1 MALKE
6 KITVDMQDAMRSKDS
21 EKLNAIRLL
30 QSSIK
35 QKEVDDRVEID
46 DTMILNIIEK
56 MLKQRRDSIEAFKKA
71 NRNDLVVKEEFEV
84 KLLQTYMPEPLSSED
99 VEKEIDSAIKALDA
113 KSMKDM
119 GAVMSAVKLKVS
131 GRANMAEVS
140 QKIKEKL
147 TTGAII
153 GKVELYDV
161 KKYESLKEIQ
171 IDKKKHHASIK
182 SQEKRFGFILKNAKP
197 FRIPIPW
204 KGQLGFFDVN
214 FPKMKNDKIIT
225 DMIEE
230 EFTYQWVGHH

>member
-71 NRNDLVVKEEFEV
+71 NRDDLVAKEEFEV

-99 VEKEIDSAIKALDA
+99 VEKEIDSAIKAADA

-119 GAVMSAVKLKVS
+119 GTVMNAVKLKVS

-147 TTGAII
+147 T
-153 GKVELYDV
+153 
-161 KKYESLKEIQ
+161 
-171 IDKKKHHASIK
+171 
-182 SQEKRFGFILKNAKP
+182 NA
-197 FRIPIPW
+197 
-204 KGQLGFFDVN
+204 
-214 FPKMKNDKIIT
+214 
-225 DMIEE
+225 
-230 EFTYQWVGHH
+230 